1 MTEPDIIDEGLSRRT
16 NILQVQPNSQVERG
30 DRMLA
35 PEQPAVSHEA
45 SCESPKSPKVG
56 CWKKGKVAKQLV
68 QRWIQ
73 FDDGKLL
80 QWSDDAQDSAAKKT
94 MISKVATVEI
104 LYIADF
110 PHSPSQV
117 CKVRFANKEKTQK
130 RGVFMEE
137 KDVQAWAGILRK
149 QALVKTLAPV

>member
-1 MTEPDIIDEGLSRRT
+1 MAMGLSRRT

-45 SCESPKSPKVG
+45 SCKSPKVG

-68 QRWIQ
+68 RRWIQ

-94 MISKVATVEI
+94 MISEVATVDI
-104 LYIADF
+104 YLISDF

-117 CKVRFANKEKTQK
+117 CQVRFANKKKTQK

-137 KDVQAWAGILRK
+137 KDVQAWADILSK
-149 QALVKTLAPV
+149 QALELFAPWKRGAQ

>member
-1 MTEPDIIDEGLSRRT
+1 MRSRV
-16 NILQVQPNSQVERG
+16 VQ
-30 DRMLA
+30 
-35 PEQPAVSHEA
+35 A
-45 SCESPKSPKVG
+45 SCKSPKVG

-68 QRWIQ
+68 RRWIQ

-94 MISKVATVEI
+94 MISEVATVDI
-104 LYIADF
+104 YLISDF

-117 CKVRFANKEKTQK
+117 CQVRFANKKKTQK

-137 KDVQAWAGILRK
+137 KDVQAWADILSK
-149 QALVKTLAPV
+149 QALVRTHGVLLMPADPDAIPDDEEPDVASSYNLL